1 MSKNN
6 EKAEASTDEGTVDI
20 NIDNFLITQAEA
32 ALEKYPKTVTE
43 QIEQWAYLG
52 SAAEKKLT
60 GLEQLQL
67 MSSEFEITLVD
78 KVNEK
83 ERVRD

>member
-6 EKAEASTDEGTVDI
+6 EKEDATTDDGTVDI
-20 NIDNFLITQAEA
+20 HIDNFLITQAQA
-32 ALEKYPKTVTE
+32 ALERYPKTVTE

-67 MSSEFEITLVD
+67 MSGEFEITLVD
-78 KVNEK
+78 KANDEG
-83 ERVRD
+83 ENQ

>member
-6 EKAEASTDEGTVDI
+6 EKEDVSTDEGTVDI
-20 NIDNFLITQAEA
+20 HIDNCLITQAKA
-32 ALEKYPKTVTE
+32 ALERYPKTVTE

-67 MSSEFEITLVD
+67 LSGEFKISLVD
-78 KVNEK
+78 KENEK
-83 ERVRD
+83 GKS

>member
-20 NIDNFLITQAEA
+20 HIGNVLIAKAEA
-32 ALEKYPKTVTE
+32 ALERYPKTVTE
-43 QIEQWAYLG
+43 QIEQWAYIG
-52 SAAEKKLT
+52 RVAERKLT

-67 MSSEFEITLVD
+67 MSGEFEITLVND
-78 KVNEK
+78 K
-83 ERVRD
+83 